1 MLLLLVFS
9 FLSTKQKTIASIL
22 LCLLYWTWLIL
33 LISDLPVG
41 AKKRIETND
50 VIYVQHNNVT

>member
-1 MLLLLVFS
+1 MAVTIFS
-9 FLSTKQKTIASIL
+9 CLFAQTVYKMII
-22 LCLLYWTWLIL
+22 LLYWTWLIL

-50 VIYVQHNNVT
+50 VIYVQYNKIIYF

>member
-1 MLLLLVFS
+1 M
-9 FLSTKQKTIASIL
+9 II
-22 LCLLYWTWLIL
+22 LLYWTWLIL

-50 VIYVQHNNVT
+50 VIYVQYNKIIYF